1 MFKYT
6 NILLAF
12 FVLFFTAFLLKDQQK
27 FFLREE
33 QKLRDQCPPT
43 KCPETE
49 AMDAP
54 VKTITGE
61 DDDSEDVKEDDS
73 QMPTF
78 DDPPTKGEREARD
91 RLIGKTCPE
100 VFERWLVTANKTPAE
115 KPPVEIPD
123 EFWNEYTLF
132 GRIPIGRGYIDH
144 RLASVND
151 RVGPT
156 AKKWTGIDKQ
166 FEPGAGMFAGA
177 TYGHQTKVVLDALQM
192 FEKYIKGKNGAV
204 IGSQRPWA
212 EVFALKAGAASVLT
226 IEYQEL
232 EIETKQP
239 MKWIHPVKLAKEWTS
254 YEETFDFMISFSSL
268 EHSGLGRYGDP
279 LDPWGDVREM
289 AKVLCLLKNRGLM
302 IVGFPVGSDAV
313 IWNAHRI
320 YGAIRLPWM
329 IQGFRLLGVFWYD
342 DKTRVVFT
350 EGFPEGKLKLS
361 GIRQPA
367 IVLQKI

>member
-1 MFKYT
+1 
-6 NILLAF
+6 
-12 FVLFFTAFLLKDQQK
+12 
-27 FFLREE
+27 
-33 QKLRDQCPPT
+33 
-43 KCPETE
+43 
-49 AMDAP
+49 
-54 VKTITGE
+54 
-61 DDDSEDVKEDDS
+61 
-73 QMPTF
+73 
-78 DDPPTKGEREARD
+78 
-91 RLIGKTCPE
+91 
-100 VFERWLVTANKTPAE
+100 
-115 KPPVEIPD
+115 
-123 EFWNEYTLF
+123 
-132 GRIPIGRGYIDH
+132 
-144 RLASVND
+144 
-151 RVGPT
+151 
-156 AKKWTGIDKQ
+156 
-166 FEPGAGMFAGA
+166 
-177 TYGHQTKVVLDALQM
+177 M

-329 IQGFRLLGVFWYD
+329 IQDLKKKPGPITVLLFSNDLSWMRETYSEIYRNKNDNESFVQVGNVLYILVDNLSAFNTLIVAKDYCDNFLITAAASTYAYMMSFLAKNGRAKVFYAELNSDAKTSRRL
-342 DKTRVVFT
+342 VVVRS
-350 EGFPEGKLKLS
+350 K
-361 GIRQPA
+361 
-367 IVLQKI
+367 